1 MAIKKHR
8 SWKHQNLVH
17 IIVGIVVAVFL
28 SQNAAFHQ
36 FFLHLGS
43 LSYFGA
49 FAAGILFVS
58 TFTVSIATVILFSLA
73 QELHPLALAVIAGAG
88 AVVGD
93 YLIMRVIGNNLKTEI
108 RQYPHHKQLHKLE
121 HLIHTKYFNWILPVI
136 GAVIIASP
144 LPNEL
149 GITLIGLTNMHKI
162 RFIFLSYFLNTIG
175 IGIAL
180 SAGRALGA

>member
-17 IIVGIVVAVFL
+17 IIVGIGIAVAL
-28 SQNAAFHQ
+28 SQNTAFHQ
-36 FFLHLGS
+36 FLLHLGS
-43 LSYFGA
+43 FSYVGA
-49 FAAGILFVS
+49 FVAGVLFVS
-58 TFTVSIATVILFSLA
+58 TFTVGVASVILFSLA
-73 QELHPLALAVIAGAG
+73 QQLPPLPLAFVAGAG
-88 AVVGD
+88 AVMGD
-93 YLIMRVIGNNLKTEI
+93 FFIMHVIGDTLKTEI
-108 RQYPHHKQLHKLE
+108 RDYPNRKQLHKIE